1 MYKGEL
7 LQGYDTNFSEFYFF
21 IYLFHIKLYLL
32 DFIKFKEY
40 NRINLSKKK
49 AAFIHKKEQHI
60 FVGLNNALEKYKK
73 DEIY

>member
-49 AAFIHKKEQHI
+49 PPLYI
-60 FVGLNNALEKYKK
+60 
-73 DEIY
+73 